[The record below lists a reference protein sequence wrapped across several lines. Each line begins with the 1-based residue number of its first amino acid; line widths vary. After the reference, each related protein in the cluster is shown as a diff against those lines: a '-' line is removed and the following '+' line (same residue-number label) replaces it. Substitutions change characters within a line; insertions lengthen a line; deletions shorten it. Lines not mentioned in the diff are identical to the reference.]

1 MIIVTALSTHASAAK
16 TEELVAGRV
25 GMEAQFHFSKEWEGL
40 SKVAVFEAGNI
51 AKDVA
56 IFDVSCV
63 VPHECMIEGAELR
76 VGIYGTSESGDVVI
90 PTVYALVG
98 VVKKGADPSG
108 DESYPPTQDFGEQVL
123 AAASNAVR
131 IAEEVKS
138 RADSG
143 EFIGPQGP
151 KGDTGPQGADGAQGP
166 KGDTGATGPQ
176 GPEGPKG
183 DTGATG
189 ATGPQGPKGDT
200 GATGPQGETGPQGP
214 KGSDGANGE
223 DGVSVTH
230 RWNGT
235 VLEVTSA
242 SGTTSADLKGAKGDT
257 GATGAAG
264 KDGANGKD
272 GAAGA
277 AGKDGKDGAD
287 GKTPVK
293 GTDYWTAADKAEI
306 VNETIAAL
314 PAKGVA
320 TESYVQNYVVSFAE
334 QAGVATESYVQ
345 NYVESYISEALGGDY

>member
-1 MIIVTALSTHASAAK
+1 MLIGIDGAHAAVRK
-16 TEELVAGRV
+16 QDILTV
-25 GMEAQFHFSKEWEGL
+25 GMVGVVAKFSFFDETWDGL
-40 SKVAVFEAGNI
+40 GKTAVFRQGNVT
-51 AKDVA
+51 KDA
-56 IFDVSCV
+56 LIFNDEVTIPWEV
-63 VPHECMIEGAELR
+63 LQMPGVPVQIG
-76 VGIYGTSESGDVVI
+76 VYGTNSDGSIVI
-90 PTVYALVG
+90 PTVWATTNPVRD
-98 VVKKGADPSG
+98 GADPSG
-108 DESYPPTQDFGEQVL
+108 DESYPEAPSVAEQVL
-123 AAASNAVR
+123 AASSTALQ
-131 IAEEVKS
+131 IAEDVKS

-189 ATGPQGPKGDT
+189 PQGPKGDT

-214 KGSDGANGE
+214 KGSDGARGA

-277 AGKDGKDGAD
+277 AGKDGAD